1 MSEERFEAWL
11 RENADDYHRPPADVP
26 REEMWEQITRAR
38 QAQPARVA
46 GHIGPR
52 VSPMRY
58 AVAASLIMGA
68 GIGLGYWLRGGS
80 DATPTPVV
88 ATTAPPTMTARDS
101 AIRSVTYEVASVQHL
116 TAVEAMLTSYRAN
129 EEAAS
134 DAAMKR
140 WARDLLSSTRLL
152 MDSPAGEDPVRR
164 KLLEDLEYV
173 LARIVQL
180 DPNAPAEDR
189 DMLDRAIA
197 REQVLTRIRSS
208 IPAGFSSGN

>member
-11 RENADDYHRPPADVP
+11 KENADDYHRPPANVP
-26 REEMWEQITRAR
+26 RDEMWEQITRAR
-38 QAQPARVA
+38 QAQPAQVA

-58 AVAASLIMGA
+58 AIAASLIMGT

-88 ATTAPPTMTARDS
+88 ATTSSPTTAAQDS

-152 MDSPAGEDPVRR
+152 MDSPAGEDPGRR

-189 DMLDRAIA
+189 DQLDRAIA